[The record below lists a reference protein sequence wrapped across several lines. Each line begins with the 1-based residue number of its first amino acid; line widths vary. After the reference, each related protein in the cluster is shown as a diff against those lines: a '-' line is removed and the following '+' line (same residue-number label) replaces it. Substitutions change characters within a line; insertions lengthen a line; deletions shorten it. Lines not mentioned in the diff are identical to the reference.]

1 MRVLL
6 VVLSEYVFTVVVA
19 VGGTYDYV
27 YMLAIGAAAGEI
39 LP

>member
-1 MRVLL
+1 MRVFL

-19 VGGTYDYV
+19 VGGSYDYV
-27 YMLAIGAAAGEI
+27 YVLAIRATIGEV